1 MRPQPPGETAPS
13 AAQPTPTAAAPLP
26 ALTDAGTAVL
36 RAPPATLARLLR
48 DLRAGLPVA
57 PAAFPLPG
65 PLHAV
70 LRRDGRRLRELW
82 IDTGSLAGAFGQLL
96 ALPEAAEADAL
107 ELCLTHDWRAVAP
120 PAFARVFPNTA
131 RGHLGLA
138 VTLGGQRHR
147 LSPLAAVA
155 SNRGFRRWLA
165 QKLSPAGAAHDGRLP
180 PDARLEAF
188 AARQV
193 ILSPLTKPDATELS
207 RGCRPVPA
215 AGFDRAELERLIA
228 GMIGWLSANLR
239 ADGHLTYKYWP
250 SRGRESE
257 ADNTIRRF
265 MGTLALIRAATARGD
280 TALMTRAAA
289 NLQFNLDRF
298 YRREGELGLITW
310 EGKAKL
316 GAIALAALAIL
327 EHPEGARWAEVYRA
341 LVASVARLHQPD
353 GSFRSFLTPP
363 ERNDNQNFYPGEALL
378 FWAQRLRGDPLVPPD
393 ATLETRFLASFAYY
407 RAWHRSARNPAFVPW
422 HSQAYA
428 LAYERLGRPE
438 LRDFVLE
445 MNDWLLPLQQWE
457 TAPAPL
463 FQGRFYDPARP
474 DYGPPHASSTGV
486 YLEGLAAALALARRP
501 GGDSGGDAARAA
513 LYERA
518 IWRAARNLRQL
529 QFKDERDAFYVA
541 RRARVLGGL
550 RTEVYNN
557 EIRVDN
563 VQHGL
568 MGLLS
573 AGDLLRHDS
582 LHEAEAACPSG
593 LSGG

>member
-1 MRPQPPGETAPS
+1 M
-13 AAQPTPTAAAPLP
+13 
-26 ALTDAGTAVL
+26 
-36 RAPPATLARLLR
+36 
-48 DLRAGLPVA
+48 
-57 PAAFPLPG
+57 
-65 PLHAV
+65 
-70 LRRDGRRLRELW
+70 
-82 IDTGSLAGAFGQLL
+82 
-96 ALPEAAEADAL
+96 
-107 ELCLTHDWRAVAP
+107 
-120 PAFARVFPNTA
+120 
-131 RGHLGLA
+131 
-138 VTLGGQRHR
+138 
-147 LSPLAAVA
+147 
-155 SNRGFRRWLA
+155 
-165 QKLSPAGAAHDGRLP
+165 
-180 PDARLEAF
+180 
-188 AARQV
+188 
-193 ILSPLTKPDATELS
+193 
-207 RGCRPVPA
+207 
-215 AGFDRAELERLIA
+215 
-228 GMIGWLSANLR
+228 
-239 ADGHLTYKYWP
+239 
-250 SRGRESE
+250 
-257 ADNTIRRF
+257 
-265 MGTLALIRAATARGD
+265 
-280 TALMTRAAA
+280 
-289 NLQFNLDRF
+289 
-298 YRREGELGLITW
+298 
-310 EGKAKL
+310 
-316 GAIALAALAIL
+316 
-327 EHPEGARWAEVYRA
+327 
-341 LVASVARLHQPD
+341 ARLHQPD

-407 RAWHRSARNPAFVPW
+407 PRLAPQRAQPRPSCRGTARPMLWPTSGWGGRSCAT
-422 HSQAYA
+422 
-428 LAYERLGRPE
+428 
-438 LRDFVLE
+438 FVLE